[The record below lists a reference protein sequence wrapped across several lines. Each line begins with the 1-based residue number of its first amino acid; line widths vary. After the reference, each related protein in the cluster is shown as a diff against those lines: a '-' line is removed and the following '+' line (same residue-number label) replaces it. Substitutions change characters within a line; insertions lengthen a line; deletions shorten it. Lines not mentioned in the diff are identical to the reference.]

1 MGAYTPLCMCGQRT
15 ASLFSFRHDRS
26 PGPAADTLSVFP
38 MEPPQTFPVKLF
50 RGRVFWLSFSS
61 IEPSLRPPA
70 CWVMDLPFLCI
81 YQLFPWLPKFL
92 DPRNRPNLHFLA
104 VWQATPLPLLP
115 FLPFNS
121 QRLTVGNSHSFHCNS
136 SAIKPSWVDSAASV
150 ACLVTYNTG
159 HATACLQSWS
169 IDFRDCNIPVHQLLG
184 EGGHPL
190 PGRPCY
196 RRKLSPGGFSDTW
209 LAQLYALSP
218 IARGH

>member
-1 MGAYTPLCMCGQRT
+1 MW
-15 ASLFSFRHDRS
+15 SEDSFSFLRLPWQVPRS
-26 PGPAADTLSVFP
+26 SSRYIVC
-38 MEPPQTFPVKLF
+38 
-50 RGRVFWLSFSS
+50 FSHGATS
-61 IEPSLRPPA
+61 
-70 CWVMDLPFLCI
+70 DLPSQAVQRQSILIIIFLHWTI
-81 YQLFPWLPKFL
+81 SKATSMLSHGSSLPLYLPTLPMASQVL

-115 FLPFNS
+115 FLQFNS

-136 SAIKPSWVDSAASV
+136 SAIKPSWADSAASV
-150 ACLVTYNTG
+150 ARLVTYNTG
-159 HATACLQSWS
+159 HATACLQFWS
-169 IDFRDCNIPVHQLLG
+169 IDFRECNIPVHQLLG
-184 EGGHPL
+184 ERGHPL